1 MVLFRT
7 KDMISVAIVDSQR
20 DIREGFKLIID
31 SAEGFCCMEV
41 FEDGES
47 AINGVLQLAP
57 DVVLMGID
65 LPKMSGIEATRVLK
79 KEMPKLDII
88 MLSLFKDDEHI
99 FQSLRA
105 GAIGYL
111 SKNIFPSKLLRAI
124 KEVQNGGSPMS
135 SDVARR
141 VVTSFNKIS
150 NQNNNLSNREKE
162 VLDLLC
168 EGNNYREIAEQLFV
182 SPNTVRFHL
191 KNIYKKL
198 EVNSKYEAVMK
209 ATKEGIV

>member
-1 MVLFRT
+1 
-7 KDMISVAIVDSQR
+7 MISVAIVDNQR
-20 DIREGFKLIID
+20 DVREGFKLIID
-31 SAEGFCCMEV
+31 SAEGFCCMKV

-47 AINGVLQLAP
+47 AINGVLELEP

-150 NQNNNLSNREKE
+150 KQSSNLSNREKE

-168 EGNNYREIAEQLFV
+168 EGGSYREIAEKLFV